1 MALWID
7 DLLPDQ
13 DKYLDLSFRARA
25 CLVEVWCYAKRSRS
39 DGVIKVERLHR
50 ASDAFA
56 PEVMDE
62 LIAVGWWH
70 EGGKG
75 CGDETCPKGISG
87 YVVLHDFLEHQESA
101 KRQSKRISDSRKAAQ
116 NRADARRAFMESHV
130 AVRGPD
136 GRIVKWE
143 ELPQSPESI
152 PQTPQT
158 AHKG

>member
-87 YVVLHDFLEHQESA
+87 YIVMHDFLEHQESA
-101 KRQSKRISDSRKAAQ
+101 KRQSERIRNSRASAQ
-116 NRADARRAFMESHV
+116 KKADARRRYMETHV
-130 AVRGPD
+130 AIKGDD
-136 GRIVKWE
+136 GKIIRWE
-143 ELPQSPESI
+143 ERPKVPGTVS
-152 PQTPQT
+152 TNT
-158 AHKG
+158 TN

>member
-39 DGVIKVERLHR
+39 DGVIKIERLHR

-101 KRQSKRISDSRKAAQ
+101 KRQSERIRNSRVSAQ
-116 NRADARRAFMESHV
+116 KKADARRRYMETHV
-130 AVRGPD
+130 AIKGDD
-136 GRIVKWE
+136 GKIIRWE
-143 ELPQSPESI
+143 ERPKVSGTVS
-152 PQTPQT
+152 TNT
-158 AHKG
+158 TN

>member
-39 DGVIKVERLHR
+39 DGVIKLERLHR

-56 PEVMDE
+56 PEVKDE
-62 LIAVGWWH
+62 LIAGGWWH
-70 EGGKG
+70 EGGRG

-101 KRQSKRISDSRKAAQ
+101 KRQSERIQNARKSAQ
-116 NRADARRAFMESHV
+116 NRADARRSFMETHE
-130 AVRGPD
+130 AIRGED
-136 GRIVKWE
+136 GRIVKWIERE
-143 ELPQSPESI
+143 EAS
-152 PQTPQT
+152 
-158 AHKG
+158 